1 MDNTEENKKSNED
14 NKIEDNKAEEKEDKE
29 DKEVKLDITDEVKL
43 ESKD

>member
-1 MDNTEENKKSNED
+1 MDNTEENKKYNED
-14 NKIEDNKAEEKEDKE
+14 NKIEDNKAEDKE